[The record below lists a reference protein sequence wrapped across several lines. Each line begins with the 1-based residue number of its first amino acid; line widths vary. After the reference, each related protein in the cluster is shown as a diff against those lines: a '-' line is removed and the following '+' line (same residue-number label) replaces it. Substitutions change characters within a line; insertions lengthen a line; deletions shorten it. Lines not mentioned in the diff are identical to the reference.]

1 MAYIWENICL
11 KVTSSYKDGGKYTL
25 ESHKELQKDREN
37 VKINTADIKNVTFDL
52 VKSVNDI
59 EQV

>member
-1 MAYIWENICL
+1 
-11 KVTSSYKDGGKYTL
+11 TL
-25 ESHKELQKDREN
+25 ESHKELQKNREN
-37 VKINTADIKNVTFDL
+37 VKINTADVKNVTFEL

>member
-1 MAYIWENICL
+1 
-11 KVTSSYKDGGKYTL
+11 
-25 ESHKELQKDREN
+25 
-37 VKINTADIKNVTFDL
+37 NTDDIKNVTFEL

>member
-1 MAYIWENICL
+1 
-11 KVTSSYKDGGKYTL
+11 
-25 ESHKELQKDREN
+25 HKELQKNREN
-37 VKINTADIKNVTFDL
+37 VEINTDDIKNVTFEL

>member
-1 MAYIWENICL
+1 
-11 KVTSSYKDGGKYTL
+11 
-25 ESHKELQKDREN
+25 LQKNREN
-37 VKINTADIKNVTFDL
+37 VKINTADVKNVTFEL

>member
-1 MAYIWENICL
+1 
-11 KVTSSYKDGGKYTL
+11 
-25 ESHKELQKDREN
+25 
-37 VKINTADIKNVTFDL
+37 KINTADIKNVTFKL

>member
-1 MAYIWENICL
+1 
-11 KVTSSYKDGGKYTL
+11 
-25 ESHKELQKDREN
+25 KELQKDREN
-37 VKINTADIKNVTFDL
+37 VKINTADIKNVTFKL

>member
-1 MAYIWENICL
+1 
-11 KVTSSYKDGGKYTL
+11 
-25 ESHKELQKDREN
+25 
-37 VKINTADIKNVTFDL
+37 ADIKNVTFKL